1 MVQGRFDGVPPWAKA
16 RLEKE
21 IEKIAA
27 DIVKLEKKLANKGF
41 LAKAPEMV
49 VEENRERLDEAHSAR
64 TKLEEALGRLAAG

>member
-1 MVQGRFDGVPPWAKA
+1 MAKA

-27 DIVKLEKKLANKGF
+27 DIVKFEKKLANKGF
-41 LAKAPEMV
+41 LAKASEMV
-49 VEENRERLDEAHSAR
+49 VEENRDHLDEAQSAR